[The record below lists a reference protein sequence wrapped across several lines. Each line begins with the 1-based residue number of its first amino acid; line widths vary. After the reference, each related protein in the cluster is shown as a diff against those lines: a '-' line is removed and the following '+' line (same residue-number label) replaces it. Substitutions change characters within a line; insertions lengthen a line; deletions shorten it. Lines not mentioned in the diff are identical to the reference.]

1 MAHRTRG
8 FTSHTFDIK
17 KVLSVDVD
25 ALTIVYTD
33 AAHAAP
39 QTAKLDSRPVT
50 QAGRQLLDGMV
61 NSLRVFGDGDW
72 ESSKVLYGC
81 SRSCTRLLTSLS
93 RRGISDFADE
103 TLTLDVLREVL
114 ADFDDSMKRTLNKL
128 LGRVLR
134 KHHPKG
140 GPLAYALA
148 NTAYMVKDSATEPYD
163 DDVANA
169 IEQAARGRFTEAY
182 IAQRQVLADFGLD
195 VTGRGWMT
203 VPAAEIIDDALR
215 RFPDARTERPPRY
228 GASRAELIAWCLL
241 HPEVFGHTAGR
252 QQLNPLSA
260 AITNV
265 GIALHPRNDV
275 LVAGLILQCLADD
288 TGLNQ
293 ATMLR
298 TEPTDLIYTGE
309 EHGLLLTAKARNH
322 SEDNLPVTT
331 ESMFSA
337 GGMVATLTALTRFNR
352 HYRAVHLTDV
362 DANEVPDVVNKIY
375 VEHWRDCQR
384 AEILTNNRIHHGWRY
399 AAFDQHWKN
408 PDITRLD
415 HGLRFRALRNKSL
428 ERGIKKNPDADV
440 HGHGRRTRL
449 HYLAHVLPEHTLVAH
464 ATAAQDDIVEQ
475 ALARFATPVSAAT
488 DGTARELADVDEKK
502 MLDVVVG
509 VCTTGGN
516 DPDDTDTPCSLG
528 LAACF
533 VCPRGYRTADHVPG
547 LLATVAFTEIIRDND
562 PDEWENGDAGLLHFY
577 AGESLAQF
585 PAALVETVRSATD
598 LTPHI
603 LNVNGL
609 YTELRR

>member
-17 KVLSVDVD
+17 KVLSVDYD
-25 ALTIVYTD
+25 TLTIVYTD

-39 QTAKLDSRPVT
+39 QTAKLDPGPVT
-50 QAGRQLLDGMV
+50 PAGRQLLDGMV
-61 NSLRVFGDGDW
+61 NSLRVYGDGDW
-72 ESSKVLYGC
+72 ESSYGLGKTA
-81 SRSCTRLLTSLS
+81 RSCTRVLTSLS
-93 RRGISDFADE
+93 QRGVTDFTDDRLA
-103 TLTLDVLREVL
+103 LDVLREVL
-114 ADFDDSMKRTLNKL
+114 ADFDDGTKRTLNKL

-134 KHHPKG
+134 KHHPRG

-163 DDVANA
+163 DDIADA
-169 IEQAARGRFTEAY
+169 IEQAARGLFTEAY
-182 IAQRQVLADFGLD
+182 IAQRQVLSDFGID
-195 VTGRGWMT
+195 VAGKGWMT
-203 VPAAEIIDDALR
+203 IPATEIIADAQR
-215 RFPDARTERPPRY
+215 RFPHARTAGQPRY

-241 HPEVFGHTAGR
+241 HPEIFGHTDGR
-252 QQLNPLSA
+252 RQLNPLSA
-260 AITNV
+260 AITEI
-265 GIALHPRNDV
+265 GIALHLSNDI
-275 LVAGLILQCLADD
+275 LVSGLILQCLADD

-322 SEDNLPVTT
+322 SEDKLPVST

-352 HYRAVHLTDV
+352 HYRAVHLAGA
-362 DANEVPDVVNKIY
+362 DADEIPDVVNKIY

-384 AEILTNNRIHHGWRY
+384 AEILTTNRIHHGWRST
-399 AAFDQHWKN
+399 AFDPHWKT
-408 PDITRLD
+408 PDIIRRD

-428 ERGIKKNPDADV
+428 ERGIKKNPNADV

-475 ALARFATPVSAAT
+475 ALARFAAPVAGAT
-488 DGTARELADVDEKK
+488 DGVAKELADVDEYDL
-502 MLDVVVG
+502 LDVVVG
-509 VCTTGGN
+509 VCATGGN
-516 DPDDTDTPCSLG
+516 DPDNTDTPCSLG

-533 VCPRGYRTADHVPG
+533 VCPKGYRTADHVPG
-547 LLATVAFTEIIRDND
+547 LLATVAFAEIIRDND
-562 PDEWENGDAGLLHFY
+562 PDEWENGEASLLHFY
-577 AGESLAQF
+577 ARESLAQF
-585 PAALVETVRSATD
+585 PAALVETVKSATD

>member
-17 KVLSVDVD
+17 KVLGVDYD

-39 QTAKLDSRPVT
+39 QTAKLDPGAVT

-61 NSLRVFGDGDW
+61 NSLRVYGDGDW

-81 SRSCTRLLTSLS
+81 SRSCTRLLAALS
-93 RRGISDFADE
+93 QRGITDFAAE
-103 TLTLDVLREVL
+103 NLTLDILRETL
-114 ADFDDSMKRTLNKL
+114 ADFDDSTKRTLNKL

-163 DDVANA
+163 DGVADA
-169 IEQAARGRFTEAY
+169 IEQAARGLFTEAY
-182 IAQRQVLADFGLD
+182 IAQRQVLSDFGID
-195 VTGRGWMT
+195 VAGRGWMA
-203 VPAAEIIDDALR
+203 VPATEIIADARR
-215 RFPDARTERPPRY
+215 RFPQVCTAGPPRY
-228 GASRAELIAWCLL
+228 GSSRAELIAWCLL
-241 HPEVFGHTAGR
+241 HPEVFGHTDGR
-252 QQLNPLSA
+252 RQLNPLSA
-260 AITNV
+260 AITEI
-265 GIALHPRNDV
+265 GIALHLRNDI

-322 SEDNLPVTT
+322 SEDKLPVSA

-352 HYRAVHLTDV
+352 HYRAVHLAGA
-362 DANEVPDVVNKIY
+362 DADEIPDVVNKIY

-384 AEILTNNRIHHGWRY
+384 AEILTNNRIHHGWRST
-399 AAFDQHWKN
+399 AFDAHWKN
-408 PDITRLD
+408 PDITRRD

-428 ERGIKKNPDADV
+428 ERGITKNPNADV

-475 ALARFATPVSAAT
+475 ALARFAAPVAGAT
-488 DGTARELADVDEKK
+488 DGVAKELADVDEKDL
-502 MLDVVVG
+502 LDVVVG
-509 VCTTGGN
+509 VCATGGN
-516 DPDDTDTPCSLG
+516 DPDDTGTPCSLG

-533 VCPRGYRTADHVPG
+533 VCPKGYRTADHVPG

-562 PDEWENGDAGLLHFY
+562 PDEWENGEASLLHFY
-577 AGESLAQF
+577 ARESLAQF